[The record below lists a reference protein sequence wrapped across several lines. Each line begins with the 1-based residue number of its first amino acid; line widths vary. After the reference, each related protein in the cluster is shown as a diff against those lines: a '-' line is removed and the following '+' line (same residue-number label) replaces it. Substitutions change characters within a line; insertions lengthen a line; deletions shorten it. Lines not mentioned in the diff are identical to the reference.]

1 MAGMR
6 ACTRA
11 VLQPDIHVR
20 WQPTDY
26 RPALSRQHCLCV
38 PGLVRMAFEGA
49 NWANFPVLFKKV
61 LSRAVDKLVRN
72 MNPAFPTH
80 LLLP

>member
-1 MAGMR
+1 
-6 ACTRA
+6 
-11 VLQPDIHVR
+11 
-20 WQPTDY
+20 
-26 RPALSRQHCLCV
+26 
-38 PGLVRMAFEGA
+38 MAFEGA